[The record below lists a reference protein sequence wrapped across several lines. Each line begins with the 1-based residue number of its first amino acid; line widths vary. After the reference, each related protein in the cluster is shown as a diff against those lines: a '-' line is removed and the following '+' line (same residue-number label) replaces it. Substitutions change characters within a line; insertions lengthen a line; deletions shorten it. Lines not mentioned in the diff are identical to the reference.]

1 MLRFATSVQTMIVIL
16 RERAGRAGG
25 ERGAHVV
32 EYALIAAAVVGIA
45 IALALALKDRAEP
58 AIGEIGGG

>member
-1 MLRFATSVQTMIVIL
+1 MLRLATAVQAILLTL
-16 RERAGRAGG
+16 RERARRAGG

-45 IALALALKDRAEP
+45 IALAIALKNRAEP

>member
-1 MLRFATSVQTMIVIL
+1 MLRFVTAVQTGIFTL
-16 RERAGRAGG
+16 RERARRGG
-25 ERGAHVV
+25 SERGAHVV

-45 IALALALKDRAEP
+45 IALAVALRNRAEP